1 MLPLAPTSGLKDPE
15 QKLSDARRAA
25 CEEQSPVPGPAGG
38 GSRPAPT
45 VLLGAA
51 PGSAVCFPRPYAPSA
66 LPPSAFLAS
75 CPPSPSPFC
84 QQNQGGEQQGQ
95 NGAIPALR
103 TASSEGAFLPPPLF
117 SVSPATHIWPPAHPS
132 SMREEFGVGQG
143 LLASPQEAN
152 PLPRSRTF
160 LGEKKMG
167 ASLLP
172 RILFSSVRCFLC
184 TCFVLPVH
192 FGGQSFLSPTTPAL
206 SRSAPGLQ
214 PLGIA
219 SWGGGGGGP
228 WVSPH
233 LLSFWW
239 LSLWLAE
246 TASKVS

>member
-1 MLPLAPTSGLKDPE
+1 M
-15 QKLSDARRAA
+15 
-25 CEEQSPVPGPAGG
+25 
-38 GSRPAPT
+38 
-45 VLLGAA
+45 
-51 PGSAVCFPRPYAPSA
+51 
-66 LPPSAFLAS
+66 
-75 CPPSPSPFC
+75 
-84 QQNQGGEQQGQ
+84 
-95 NGAIPALR
+95 
-103 TASSEGAFLPPPLF
+103 
-117 SVSPATHIWPPAHPS
+117 
-132 SMREEFGVGQG
+132 GQG

-219 SWGGGGGGP
+219 SWGGGGAVPGSPLIFFLSGGCRFG
-228 WVSPH
+228 WQKLH
-233 LLSFWW
+233 QRFL
-239 LSLWLAE
+239 
-246 TASKVS
+246 K